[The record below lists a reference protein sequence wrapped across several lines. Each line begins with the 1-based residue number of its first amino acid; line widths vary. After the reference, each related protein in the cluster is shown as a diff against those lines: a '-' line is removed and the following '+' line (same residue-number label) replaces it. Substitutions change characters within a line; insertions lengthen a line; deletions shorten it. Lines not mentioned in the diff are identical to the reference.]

1 MEEKFGK
8 KINRFLKDAF
18 ITDDTFWENEICAN
32 LQMAY
37 IMLVGIVVLIV
48 AWALNEFG
56 VFHIDNISIVAIQGI
71 IESLIPAVI
80 CIVLKGKKHWLKYL
94 MMVEYVIVL
103 ARVDCAL
110 SFNAVLL
117 MALPVVLSC
126 RYYSMHFTAQVASL
140 TSVLFGLSAYA
151 GSAWKFGILD
161 LNFYDPPAGTT
172 LIIESTMRNA
182 FETIGVDLSV
192 RTSEYMLLYFVP
204 KLMIFSVI
212 AIGCTLIAK
221 HGHNLV
227 VKQANIVGENA
238 RIESE
243 LTLATDIQANMLP
256 RIFPPF
262 PDHTEFDIYAT
273 MNPAREVGGDFY
285 DFFMI
290 DDSHIAF
297 VIADVSGKGVPAA
310 LFMVTAKTLI
320 KDHAQ
325 LGLPPAEVFTRVN
338 SILCEGN
345 DAGLF
350 VTAWM
355 GVLDIQSGNLTYVNA
370 GHNPPLLCSEG
381 KYSFLRSKPGFVLA
395 GMDSIHYRQAA
406 LQMMPNDKIYL
417 YTDGV
422 TEATNTSYELYGD
435 ERLLSFLNAHSDSS
449 GKTLLTAIRN
459 DINSFAGDAEQ
470 FDDITMLHLE
480 YKGTVDNGVLE
491 KTFPAKDEYMSELL
505 DFVAAEL
512 KKAEAPQKTLM
523 QISVA
528 VEEIFVNVAH
538 YAYPERTG
546 NVKLELLLKANYV
559 QLCFKDRGIP
569 FNPLTRENP
578 DITLSAE
585 ERDIGG
591 LGILIVKKTMDSVV
605 YQYKDGMNI
614 LTIEKNW

>member
-1 MEEKFGK
+1 MKENFGQKF
-8 KINRFLKDAF
+8 NRILKEAF
-18 ITDDTFWENEICAN
+18 TTDDTFWENEICAN

-37 IMLVGIVVLIV
+37 AMLIGIVVLIA

-56 VFHIDNISIVAIQGI
+56 VFQNDMMGSVAIQGT

-80 CIVLKGKKHWLKYL
+80 CIALKGKKHWLKYL
-94 MMVEYVIVL
+94 MMIEYIIVL

-110 SFNAVLL
+110 SFNVVLL

-126 RYYSMHFTAQVASL
+126 RYYSMHFTAQVAAL

-151 GSAWKFGILD
+151 GAAWRFGILD
-161 LNFYDPPAGTT
+161 LNFYDPPAGTILT
-172 LIIESTMRNA
+172 IESTMRNA
-182 FETIGVDLSV
+182 LEAIGVDLSV

-204 KLMIFSVI
+204 KLMIFSII

-227 VKQANIVGENA
+227 VEQANIVGENA

-262 PDHTEFDIYAT
+262 PDHKEFDIYAT
-273 MNPAREVGGDFY
+273 MNPAKEVGGDFY

-290 DDSHIAF
+290 DDVHIAF
-297 VIADVSGKGVPAA
+297 IIADVSGKGVPAA

-338 SILCEGN
+338 TILCEGN

-355 GVLDIQSGNLTYVNA
+355 GILDTQSGKLTYVNA
-370 GHNPPLLCSEG
+370 GHNPPLLCSGG

-395 GMDSIHYRQAA
+395 GMDSIHYRQAE
-406 LQMMPNDKIYL
+406 LQMMPSDKIYL

-422 TEATNTSYELYGD
+422 TEATNSSCELYGD
-435 ERLLSFLNAHSDSS
+435 ERLLSFLNAHSDLS
-449 GKTLLTAIRN
+449 GKSLLTAIRS
-459 DINSFAGDAEQ
+459 DINSFVGDAEQ

-480 YKGTVDNGVLE
+480 YKGAINNGVIE
-491 KTFPAKDEYMSELL
+491 KIFPAKDKYLSELL
-505 DFVAAEL
+505 DFVTEEL
-512 KKAEAPQKTLM
+512 RKADAPQKTLM

-538 YAYPERTG
+538 YAYPDRTG
-546 NVKLELLLKANYV
+546 NVKLEILFKANAV
-559 QLCFKDRGIP
+559 QLRFKDHGIP
-569 FNPLTRENP
+569 FNPLTKENP

-591 LGILIVKKTMDSVV
+591 LGIFMVKKTMDAIV